1 MSMANSNLQIG
12 RYRRSINDQGV
23 CGTGFQSKDTIKF
36 SRAFT
41 EAPTVLT
48 TIYQYEICNNGAN
61 MRASTWVESTDPTGF
76 SAVATTWGDTQ
87 LYAIGVQV
95 CITCCRCRL
104 HALFSLA
111 VFEILGERALT
122 CVGNFLQWIAV
133 SKNLMVRPQQYFP
146 LVPVPQDSVA
156 SSMCFGTMCVDAKKW
171 KDIMN
176 MANWRVEAQTKE
188 YKWECNH
195 RTATWSFTFSE
206 AFEEVPDV
214 KLYVNKLDECGWQD
228 FKWTLDVKKVTTAGF
243 DVELY
248 GLNMYSVGF
257 HWVALSKD
265 LTESQ

>member
-1 MSMANSNLQIG
+1 MANSNLQIG
-12 RYRRSINDQGV
+12 RYRRSINDRGV
-23 CGTGFQSKDTIKF
+23 CGGGFRSEDTIKF

-48 TIYQYEICNNGAN
+48 TIYHYDICNNGAY
-61 MRASTWVESTDPTGF
+61 MRAVTWVESADPTGF
-76 SAVATTWGDTQ
+76 KAVATTWADTQ
-87 LYAIGVQV
+87 LYAIGV
-95 CITCCRCRL
+95 
-104 HALFSLA
+104 
-111 VFEILGERALT
+111 
-122 CVGNFLQWIAV
+122 QWIAV

-146 LVPVPQDSVA
+146 LVPLPQDSVA
-156 SSMCFGTMCVDAKKW
+156 SSMCFGTMCVDAEKW

-265 LTESQ
+265 LTESQMK